1 VGFGHFSV
9 PISGQN
15 SIFRP
20 SFGQICETPPGRDE
34 YERGTAGEGRFPC
47 VTLHEFLDLLVRWVH
62 LVAGIMWIG
71 NSMLFNW
78 LDRNLEKA
86 KGRENEVGYEGKM
99 WMVHSGGFYEVEKKQ
114 LAPGQLPEKLHWFK
128 WQNFT
133 TWASGIGLL
142 VVVYYSNAGAY
153 LIDPSVRALGYA
165 EAVAFSVGSLVLAWV
180 VYDVLW
186 RTLGKSVPKAASA
199 LSILALLAISYG
211 LTQFF
216 SGRAAYL
223 HVGVLLGTVMTG
235 NVWMVIVPSQR
246 KLVAATQSGQEQDY
260 ALNQK
265 AKQRSIHNNY
275 MTFPL
280 LFIMLSNHFP
290 GTYSHPLN
298 WLILFV
304 LMFGGAGIRHFM
316 NIRFGFKTTLPWL
329 GPIVAI
335 AAVTIVLLFV
345 LSARPAP
352 AAPVAPLAGG
362 MIEKKPPVTFAQ
374 ANAVIQARCV
384 SCHASKPT
392 EPMFPVSPAGVM
404 FETAEQ
410 IKLMAPRIKERAVV
424 TRTMPFINKTG
435 MEDAERELLGRWVD
449 EGASTE

>member
-1 VGFGHFSV
+1 L
-9 PISGQN
+9 P
-15 SIFRP
+15 R
-20 SFGQICETPPGRDE
+20 
-34 YERGTAGEGRFPC
+34 

-62 LVAGIMWIG
+62 LIAGIMWIG

-199 LSILALLAISYG
+199 LSILALLAVSYG

-290 GTYSHPLN
+290 GTYGHPLN

-304 LMFGGAGIRHFM
+304 LIFAGAGVRHFM
-316 NIRFGFKTTLPWL
+316 NIRFGMKSVGGWL
-329 GPIVAI
+329 GPILAI
-335 AAVTIVLLFV
+335 ATVATVLLFV
-345 LSARPAP
+345 LTTRQVEV
-352 AAPVAPLAGG
+352 AAVVTPPPTATIDLADAGTASLVAPGEA
-362 MIEKKPPVTFAQ
+362 VTFAKVQ
-374 ANAVIQARCV
+374 AVINARCV
-384 SCHASKPT
+384 SCHSAKPT
-392 EPMFPVSPAGVM
+392 EPMFPAAPSGVM
-404 FETAEQ
+404 YDSPEQ
-410 IKLMAPRIKERAVV
+410 IQKMAPRIKERAVV
-424 TRTMPFINKTG
+424 NRTMPFINKTG
-435 MEDAERELLGRWVD
+435 MADAERELLGRWVD
-449 EGASTE
+449 QGAKLEP

>member
-1 VGFGHFSV
+1 
-9 PISGQN
+9 
-15 SIFRP
+15 
-20 SFGQICETPPGRDE
+20 
-34 YERGTAGEGRFPC
+34 
-47 VTLHEFLDLLVRWVH
+47 
-62 LVAGIMWIG
+62 MWIG

-86 KGRENEVGYEGKM
+86 PGREKEVGYEGKM
-99 WMVHSGGFYEVEKKQ
+99 WMVHSGGFYEVEKRQ
-114 LAPGQLPEKLHWFK
+114 LAPGQMPARLHWFK

-142 VVVYYSNAGAY
+142 IVVYYLNGGAY
-153 LIDPSVRALGYA
+153 LIDPSVKALGYPQA
-165 EAVAFSVGSLVLAWV
+165 LTFSIGTLVGAWV
-180 VYDVLW
+180 LYDVLW
-186 RTLGKSVPKAASA
+186 RTLGKTQPKMAVV
-199 LSILALLAISYG
+199 LSIAALLGIAYA
-211 LTQFF
+211 LTQTF

-246 KLVAATQSGQEQDY
+246 KLVAATESGQEQDY

-290 GTYSHPLN
+290 GTYGHPLN

-304 LMFGGAGIRHFM
+304 LMFAGAGIRHFM

-335 AAVTIVLLFV
+335 AAVATVLLFV
-345 LSARPAP
+345 LTARPAVS
-352 AAPVAPLAGG
+352 APSNAVVDQ
-362 MIEKKPPVTFAQ
+362 KPPVTFAQ
-374 ANAVIQARCV
+374 AHGIIQSRCV
-384 SCHASKPT
+384 ACHSAHPT
-392 EPMFPVSPAGVM
+392 EPMFPAPPSGVM
-404 FETAEQ
+404 FDTPEQ
-410 IKLMAPRIKERAVV
+410 IKLLAPRIKERAVV
-424 TRTMPFINKTG
+424 NRTMPFINKTG
-435 MEDAERELLGRWVD
+435 MADEERELLGRWVD
-449 EGASTE
+449 EGASLQ

>member
-1 VGFGHFSV
+1 MTV
-9 PISGQN
+9 
-15 SIFRP
+15 
-20 SFGQICETPPGRDE
+20 
-34 YERGTAGEGRFPC
+34 
-47 VTLHEFLDLLVRWVH
+47 HEFLDLLVRWVH
-62 LVAGIMWIG
+62 LIAGIMWIG

-86 KGRENEVGYEGKM
+86 PGREKEVGYEGKM
-99 WMVHSGGFYEVEKKQ
+99 WMVHSGGFYEVEKRQ
-114 LAPGQLPEKLHWFK
+114 LAPGQMPARLHWFK

-142 VVVYYSNAGAY
+142 IVVYYLNGGAY
-153 LIDPSVRALGYA
+153 LIDPSVKALGYPQA
-165 EAVAFSVGSLVLAWV
+165 LTFSIGTLVGAWIL
-180 VYDVLW
+180 YDVLW
-186 RTLGKSVPKAASA
+186 RTLGKTQPKVAVV
-199 LSILALLAISYG
+199 LSIAALLGIAYA
-211 LTQFF
+211 LTQTF

-246 KLVAATQSGQEQDY
+246 KLVAATESGQEQDY

-290 GTYSHPLN
+290 GTYGHPLN

-304 LMFGGAGIRHFM
+304 LMFAGAGIRHFM

-335 AAVTIVLLFV
+335 AAVATVLLFV
-345 LSARPAP
+345 LTARPAVS
-352 AAPVAPLAGG
+352 APSNAVVDQ
-362 MIEKKPPVTFAQ
+362 KPPVTFAQ
-374 ANAVIQARCV
+374 AHGIIQSRCV
-384 SCHASKPT
+384 ACHSAHPT
-392 EPMFPVSPAGVM
+392 EPMFPAPPSGVM
-404 FETAEQ
+404 FDTPEQ
-410 IKLMAPRIKERAVV
+410 IKLLAPRIKERAVV
-424 TRTMPFINKTG
+424 NRTMPFINKTG
-435 MEDAERELLGRWVD
+435 MADEERELLGRWVD
-449 EGASTE
+449 EGAALQ

>member
-1 VGFGHFSV
+1 
-9 PISGQN
+9 
-15 SIFRP
+15 
-20 SFGQICETPPGRDE
+20 
-34 YERGTAGEGRFPC
+34 
-47 VTLHEFLDLLVRWVH
+47 VTVHEFLDLLVRWVH
-62 LVAGIMWIG
+62 LIAGIMWIG

-86 KGRENEVGYEGKM
+86 PGREKEVGYEGKM
-99 WMVHSGGFYEVEKKQ
+99 WMVHSGGFYEVEKRQ
-114 LAPGQLPEKLHWFK
+114 LAPGQMPARLHWFK

-142 VVVYYSNAGAY
+142 IVVYYLNGGAY
-153 LIDPSVRALGYA
+153 LIDPSVKALGYPQA
-165 EAVAFSVGSLVLAWV
+165 LTFSIGTLVGAWV
-180 VYDVLW
+180 LYDVLW
-186 RTLGKSVPKAASA
+186 RTLGKTQPKVAVV
-199 LSILALLAISYG
+199 LSIAALLGIAYA
-211 LTQFF
+211 LTQTF

-246 KLVAATQSGQEQDY
+246 KLVAATESGQEQDY

-290 GTYSHPLN
+290 GTYGHPLN

-304 LMFGGAGIRHFM
+304 LMFAGAGIRHFM

-335 AAVTIVLLFV
+335 AAVATVLLFV
-345 LSARPAP
+345 LTARPAVS
-352 AAPVAPLAGG
+352 APSNAVVDQ
-362 MIEKKPPVTFAQ
+362 KPPVTFAQ
-374 ANAVIQARCV
+374 AHGIIQSRCV
-384 SCHASKPT
+384 ACHSAHPT
-392 EPMFPVSPAGVM
+392 EPMFPAPPSGVM
-404 FETAEQ
+404 FDTPEQ
-410 IKLMAPRIKERAVV
+410 IKLLAPRIKERAVV
-424 TRTMPFINKTG
+424 NRTMPFINKTG
-435 MEDAERELLGRWVD
+435 MADEERELLGRWVD
-449 EGASTE
+449 EGASLQ

>member
-1 VGFGHFSV
+1 MTV
-9 PISGQN
+9 
-15 SIFRP
+15 
-20 SFGQICETPPGRDE
+20 
-34 YERGTAGEGRFPC
+34 
-47 VTLHEFLDLLVRWVH
+47 HEFLDLLVRWVH
-62 LVAGIMWIG
+62 LIAGIMWIG

-86 KGRENEVGYEGKM
+86 PGREKEVGYEGKM
-99 WMVHSGGFYEVEKKQ
+99 WMVHSGGFYEVEKRQ
-114 LAPGQLPEKLHWFK
+114 LAPGQMPARLHWFK

-142 VVVYYSNAGAY
+142 IVVYYLNGGAY
-153 LIDPSVRALGYA
+153 LIDPSVKALGYPQA
-165 EAVAFSVGSLVLAWV
+165 LTFSIGTLVGAWV
-180 VYDVLW
+180 LYDVLW
-186 RTLGKSVPKAASA
+186 RTLGKTQPKVAVV
-199 LSILALLAISYG
+199 LSIAALLGIAYA
-211 LTQFF
+211 LTQTF

-246 KLVAATQSGQEQDY
+246 KLVAATESGQEQDY

-290 GTYSHPLN
+290 GTYGHPLN

-304 LMFGGAGIRHFM
+304 LMFAGAGIRHFM

-335 AAVTIVLLFV
+335 AAVATVLLFV
-345 LSARPAP
+345 LTARPAVS
-352 AAPVAPLAGG
+352 APSNAVVDQ
-362 MIEKKPPVTFAQ
+362 KPPVTFAQ
-374 ANAVIQARCV
+374 AHGIIQSRCV
-384 SCHASKPT
+384 ACHSAHPT
-392 EPMFPVSPAGVM
+392 EPMFPAPPSGVM
-404 FETAEQ
+404 FDTPEQ
-410 IKLMAPRIKERAVV
+410 IKLLAPRIKERAVV
-424 TRTMPFINKTG
+424 NRTMPFINKTG
-435 MEDAERELLGRWVD
+435 MADEERELLGRWVD
-449 EGASTE
+449 EGASLQ

>member
-1 VGFGHFSV
+1 VSV
-9 PISGQN
+9 
-15 SIFRP
+15 
-20 SFGQICETPPGRDE
+20 
-34 YERGTAGEGRFPC
+34 
-47 VTLHEFLDLLVRWVH
+47 HEFLDLIVRWVH
-62 LVAGIMWIG
+62 LIAGIMWIG

-78 LDRNLEKA
+78 LDRNLEKSPERA
-86 KGRENEVGYEGKM
+86 KEIGYEGKL

-114 LAPGQLPEKLHWFK
+114 LAPGQMPARLHWFK

-142 VVVYYSNAGAY
+142 IVVYYLNGGAY
-153 LIDPSVRALGYA
+153 LIDPSVQALGYA
-165 EAVAFSVGSLVLAWV
+165 QALSFSIGTLVGAWLI
-180 VYDVLW
+180 YDLLW
-186 RTLGKSVPKAASA
+186 RTLGKTQPKLA
-199 LSILALLAISYG
+199 ALLAVGALLGIAFG
-211 LTQFF
+211 LTQTF

-235 NVWMVIVPSQR
+235 NVWFVIVPSQR
-246 KLVAATQSGQEQDY
+246 KLVAATESGQEQDY

-304 LMFGGAGIRHFM
+304 LMFAGAGIRHFM

-335 AAVTIVLLFV
+335 AAVAIVLLFV

-352 AAPVAPLAGG
+352 AAQTPVTGAVV
-362 MIEKKPPVTFAQ
+362 EKKEPVTFAQ
-374 ANAVIQARCV
+374 ANAIIQARCIA
-384 SCHASKPT
+384 CHSSKPT
-392 EPMFPVSPAGVM
+392 EPMFPVAPAGVM
-404 FETAEQ
+404 FETAAQ

-449 EGASTE
+449 QGASID

>member
-1 VGFGHFSV
+1 MTV
-9 PISGQN
+9 
-15 SIFRP
+15 
-20 SFGQICETPPGRDE
+20 
-34 YERGTAGEGRFPC
+34 
-47 VTLHEFLDLLVRWVH
+47 HEFLDLLVRWVH
-62 LVAGIMWIG
+62 LIAGIMWIG

-86 KGRENEVGYEGKM
+86 PGREKEVGYEGKM
-99 WMVHSGGFYEVEKKQ
+99 WMVHSGGFYEVEKRQ
-114 LAPGQLPEKLHWFK
+114 LAPGQMPARLHWFK

-142 VVVYYSNAGAY
+142 IVVYYLNGGAY
-153 LIDPSVRALGYA
+153 LIDPSVKALGYPQA
-165 EAVAFSVGSLVLAWV
+165 LTFSIGTLVGAWIL
-180 VYDVLW
+180 YDVLW
-186 RTLGKSVPKAASA
+186 RTLGKTQPKVAVV
-199 LSILALLAISYG
+199 LSIAALLGIAYA
-211 LTQFF
+211 LTQTF

-246 KLVAATQSGQEQDY
+246 KLVAATESGQEQDY

-290 GTYSHPLN
+290 GTYGHPLN

-304 LMFGGAGIRHFM
+304 LMFAGAGIRHFM

-335 AAVTIVLLFV
+335 AAVATVLLFV
-345 LSARPAP
+345 LTARPASS
-352 AAPVAPLAGG
+352 APSAVTADQ
-362 MIEKKPPVTFAQ
+362 KPPVTFAQ
-374 ANAVIQARCV
+374 AHGIIQSRCV
-384 SCHASKPT
+384 ACHSAHPT
-392 EPMFPVSPAGVM
+392 EPMFPAPPSGVM
-404 FETAEQ
+404 FDTPEQ
-410 IKLMAPRIKERAVV
+410 IKLLAPRIKERAVV
-424 TRTMPFINKTG
+424 NRTMPFINKTG
-435 MEDAERELLGRWVD
+435 MADQERELLGRWVD
-449 EGASTE
+449 EGASVQ

>member
-1 VGFGHFSV
+1 
-9 PISGQN
+9 
-15 SIFRP
+15 
-20 SFGQICETPPGRDE
+20 
-34 YERGTAGEGRFPC
+34 
-47 VTLHEFLDLLVRWVH
+47 VTVHEFLDLLVRWVH
-62 LVAGIMWIG
+62 LIAGIMWIG

-86 KGRENEVGYEGKM
+86 PGREKEVGYEGKM
-99 WMVHSGGFYEVEKKQ
+99 WMVHSGGFYEVEKRQ
-114 LAPGQLPEKLHWFK
+114 LAPGQMPARLHWFK

-142 VVVYYSNAGAY
+142 IVVYYLNGGAY
-153 LIDPSVRALGYA
+153 LIDPSVKALGYPQA
-165 EAVAFSVGSLVLAWV
+165 LTFSIGTLVGAWIL
-180 VYDVLW
+180 YDVLW
-186 RTLGKSVPKAASA
+186 RTLGKTQPKVAVV
-199 LSILALLAISYG
+199 LSIAALLGIAYA
-211 LTQFF
+211 LTQTF

-246 KLVAATQSGQEQDY
+246 KLVAATESGQEQDY

-290 GTYSHPLN
+290 GTYGHPLN

-304 LMFGGAGIRHFM
+304 LMFAGAGIRHFM

-335 AAVTIVLLFV
+335 AAVATVLLFV
-345 LSARPAP
+345 LTARPAVS
-352 AAPVAPLAGG
+352 APSNAVVDQ
-362 MIEKKPPVTFAQ
+362 KPPVTFAQ
-374 ANAVIQARCV
+374 AHGIIQSRCV
-384 SCHASKPT
+384 ACHSAHPT
-392 EPMFPVSPAGVM
+392 EPMFPAPPSGVM
-404 FETAEQ
+404 FDTPEQ
-410 IKLMAPRIKERAVV
+410 IKLLAPRIKERAVV
-424 TRTMPFINKTG
+424 NRTMPFINKTG
-435 MEDAERELLGRWVD
+435 MADEERELLGRWVD
-449 EGASTE
+449 EGAALQ